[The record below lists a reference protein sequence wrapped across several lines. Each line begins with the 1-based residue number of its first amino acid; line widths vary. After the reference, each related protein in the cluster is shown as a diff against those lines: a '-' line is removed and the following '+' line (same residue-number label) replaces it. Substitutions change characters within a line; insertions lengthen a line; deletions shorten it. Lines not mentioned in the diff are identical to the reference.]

1 MDADWLQRN
10 IKDVSPQEVMD
21 FLLSLGYSVDYMSN
35 EDMYE
40 MAYEIAGGYR
50 LDDDETEELNFE

>member
-21 FLLSLGYSVDYMSN
+21 FLLSLGYSVDYLSN
-35 EDMYE
+35 EELYE
-40 MAYEIAGGYR
+40 LADEIIGGHR
-50 LDDDETEELNFE
+50 LDDETEELNFD